1 MVYQFKFSKIM
12 SIKENEKE
20 RILNEYNEAV
30 ERFETVGQRLY
41 DALKHKEQQIEA
53 YNRKMMNGMSITELK
68 QVQAFLE
75 RTERLIEGLQKEVI
89 SARQY
94 MQTKQFLLQ
103 EKNIE
108 MKKYEKMKANDFHL
122 YQEIQKSTEAK
133 QMDEISLQQY
143 MLKEK

>member
-1 MVYQFKFSKIM
+1 M

>member
-41 DALKHKEQQIEA
+41 DALKHKEQQIEE

-68 QVQAFLE
+68 QVQAFLD

-108 MKKYEKMKANDFHL
+108 MKKYEKMKANDFHI